1 MGAKVGDPSRQVVA
15 VCGDGGFQMCMMELG
30 TMRQYKVPVKIVVLR
45 NNVLGLVRQFQ
56 HFNYKD
62 RFSVID
68 LTGSPELESIA
79 AAYGMK
85 FLHLNDE
92 AKMAETIKAFLANDE
107 SVLLQCDVDPNE
119 VA

>member
-30 TMRQYKVPVKIVVLR
+30 TMRQYKVPVKIAVIR

-68 LTGSPELESIA
+68 LTGSPERKPS
-79 AAYGMK
+79 K
-85 FLHLNDE
+85 RSWK
-92 AKMAETIKAFLANDE
+92 KMNLYCS
-107 SVLLQCDVDPNE
+107 SVM
-119 VA
+119 